1 MSKELLDELYSLKN
15 FVESDEFQKFIMK
28 PIFEELDKQKN
39 AYDCESLRE
48 LAIVKGKKQGL
59 MFLIKLLKG
68 IELQIKNEKF
78 DIEQS
83 EEK

>member
-28 PIFEELDKQKN
+28 PLFEELDKQKN
-39 AYDCESLRE
+39 AYDCKTLAE
-48 LAIVKGKKQGL
+48 LQKVKGKKEGL

-68 IELQIKNEKF
+68 IEVQIKNEKF